1 MVIWYAQLCV
11 TFSDSFGM
19 RNFTIHYVSRWF
31 WHAKFCSTFPDGFQI
46 TQNAVILELCKVCN
60 FIELPLSFGC
70 WGFEAWFWG
79 LEVWGWEFVA
89 CGWGFKAW
97 CWGFVAC
104 GWGSEAWRWVFEAW
118 GWRLEVLGWGFEAC
132 GWGFEAAGDYHK
144 INICSYYQWND
155 VELSAFAALVLVA
168 DVHGLLH
175 SRGRFRFGFVKHFDK
190 SVGVK
195 GKKEVKEEKIIH
207 PIFFSSFFYWM
218 TRGSRNY
225 ITPWKKVLFN
235 LQENS
240 EISNAWIFNFPR
252 IKKKKL

>member
-1 MVIWYAQLCV
+1 MRTTFPHGYMVCAIVCY
-11 TFSDSFGM
+11 
-19 RNFTIHYVSRWF
+19 ISRQF

-79 LEVWGWEFVA
+79 LEVWGWEFEA
-89 CGWGFKAW
+89 WG
-97 CWGFVAC
+97 WGFVAWR
-104 GWGSEAWRWVFEAW
+104 WGLEAWGWVFEAW
-118 GWRLEVLGWGFEAC
+118 GWALEVLGWGLEAC

-195 GKKEVKEEKIIH
+195 GKKEVKEEKILH
-207 PIFFSSFFYWM
+207 PIFFSSFFIEWQ
-218 TRGSRNY
+218 GDQG
-225 ITPWKKVLFN
+225 ITLLREKKSFL
-235 LQENS
+235 
-240 EISNAWIFNFPR
+240 ISKKTLKSQTLGYLIF
-252 IKKKKL
+252 LE